1 MADSWTGS
9 RYLKQ
14 GEAVLFAGEETV
26 GEFKTVARLDALHAD
41 APACMPSE

>member
-26 GEFKTVARLDALHAD
+26 GEFKTAGLDALHAD